1 MFFLLLT
8 GMIISF
14 IVGTTFLVKGEV
26 IFGSIGVGAGIF
38 MLLFILFYYGNKKK
52 RKKNFDCDLDC
63 PDCNCGPD
71 DLDCDCVP
79 NCD

>member
-1 MFFLLLT
+1 MFFLWLT

-14 IVGTTFLVKGEV
+14 VVGTTLLVKGEI
-26 IFGSIGVGAGIF
+26 IFGSIGIVAGF
-38 MLLFILFYYGNKKK
+38 LLLIFILFYYGNKKG
-52 RKKNFDCDLDC
+52 RKKKYDCDLDC

-71 DLDCDCVP
+71 FDCDCVP